1 MGLIMHRIIG
11 RYVSA
16 LCGFCCN
23 LHYIGCR
30 GEDQIWVVKE
40 VVSGNLDLGE
50 AAYVGRL
57 S

>member
-1 MGLIMHRIIG
+1 MHRIIG